1 MLFAE
6 DQSSI
11 LIDSPSGRNLM
22 LLFAAIGT
30 FIGFLLMML
39 ISAIFR
45 VKKYDNRGLTM
56 AYSESLFILVF
67 LSVMADPYIL
77 SVISA
82 ALSLLFWVLINWM
95 NNLNTSGKPNVGN

>member
-1 MLFAE
+1 
-6 DQSSI
+6 
-11 LIDSPSGRNLM
+11 
-22 LLFAAIGT
+22 
-30 FIGFLLMML
+30 MML

-45 VKKYDNRGLTM
+45 VKRYDNKGLVM
-56 AYSESLFILVF
+56 AYTASLFMLVF

>member
-1 MLFAE
+1 
-6 DQSSI
+6 
-11 LIDSPSGRNLM
+11 M